1 MYYVVNKVIISP
13 KIDNYKITVD
23 NIFNSL
29 LDVERYINSMT
40 YIEVNSKTRILHP
53 IESPIGTEIPTEN
66 DPDGYYIIKN
76 TQKENRYDIY
86 EKQTKLDKGYIYNSI
101 NQSIKKI
108 MFYEINCFEKNL
120 FSRKYIFRPN
130 NITEHRTTN
139 NSLTNWNI
147 EKSNKINE
155 NKTNEIEANEIEAN
169 EIEINEIEVNEN
181 KETNQI
187 EENEIANN
195 EIANNEIENNKINTL
210 NNKSLSYKITPTEI
224 NQIFVIELKQKIKEI
239 QEQKFRELQERKNK

>member
-13 KIDNYKITVD
+13 KIDNYQITVD

-40 YIEVNSKTRILHP
+40 YIEIDSKTRILHP
-53 IESPIGTEIPTEN
+53 IETPIGTEIPTEN

-101 NQSIKKI
+101 NQTIKKI
-108 MFYEINCFEKNL
+108 MFYEINCFEENL

-130 NITEHRTTN
+130 NTTEHRTTN
-139 NSLTNWNI
+139 NSLTNWTTEN
-147 EKSNKINE
+147 SNNNNE
-155 NKTNEIEANEIEAN
+155 SKTNEIETNEIETNETETN
-169 EIEINEIEVNEN
+169 EIE
-181 KETNQI
+181 T
-187 EENEIANN
+187 
-195 EIANNEIENNKINTL
+195 NEIENNEINTL

>member
-13 KIDNYKITVD
+13 KIDNYQVTVD

-29 LDVERYINSMT
+29 IDVERYINSMT
-40 YIEVNSKTRILHP
+40 YIEIDFKTRILHP
-53 IESPIGTEIPTEN
+53 IETPIGTEIPTEN

-101 NQSIKKI
+101 NQTIKKI
-108 MFYEINCFEKNL
+108 MFYEISCFEENL

-130 NITEHRTTN
+130 NTTEHRTTN
-139 NSLTNWNI
+139 NSLTNWTTEN
-147 EKSNKINE
+147 SNNSNESKINE
-155 NKTNEIEANEIEAN
+155 IETNEIETNET
-169 EIEINEIEVNEN
+169 V
-181 KETNQI
+181 
-187 EENEIANN
+187 
-195 EIANNEIENNKINTL
+195 NNEIENNEINTL

-224 NQIFVIELKQKIKEI
+224 NQIFIIELKQKIKEI
-239 QEQKFRELQERKNK
+239 QEQKCRELQERKNK

>member
-13 KIDNYKITVD
+13 KIDNYQITVD

-40 YIEVNSKTRILHP
+40 YIEIDSKTRILHP
-53 IESPIGTEIPTEN
+53 IETPIGTEIPTEN

-101 NQSIKKI
+101 NQTIKKI
-108 MFYEINCFEKNL
+108 MFYEINCFEENL

-130 NITEHRTTN
+130 NTTEHRTTN
-139 NSLTNWNI
+139 NSLTNWTTEN
-147 EKSNKINE
+147 SNNNNE
-155 NKTNEIEANEIEAN
+155 SKTNEIETNEIETNETETN
-169 EIEINEIEVNEN
+169 EIETNEIETNE
-181 KETNQI
+181 TV
-187 EENEIANN
+187 NN
-195 EIANNEIENNKINTL
+195 ETVNNETVNNEINTL

>member
-13 KIDNYKITVD
+13 KIDNYQVTVD

-29 LDVERYINSMT
+29 IDVERYINSMT
-40 YIEVNSKTRILHP
+40 YIEIDFKTRILHP
-53 IESPIGTEIPTEN
+53 IETPIGTEIPTEN

-101 NQSIKKI
+101 NQTIKKI
-108 MFYEINCFEKNL
+108 MFYEISCFEENL

-130 NITEHRTTN
+130 NTTEHRTTN
-139 NSLTNWNI
+139 NSLTNWTTEN
-147 EKSNKINE
+147 SNNNNESKINE
-155 NKTNEIEANEIEAN
+155 IETNEIETNET
-169 EIEINEIEVNEN
+169 V
-181 KETNQI
+181 
-187 EENEIANN
+187 
-195 EIANNEIENNKINTL
+195 NNEIENNEINTL

-224 NQIFVIELKQKIKEI
+224 NQIFIIELKQKIKEI
-239 QEQKFRELQERKNK
+239 QEQKCRELQERKNK

>member
-13 KIDNYKITVD
+13 KIDNYQVTVD

-40 YIEVNSKTRILHP
+40 YIEVDSKTRILHP
-53 IESPIGTEIPTEN
+53 IETPIGTELPTED
-66 DPDGYYIIKN
+66 DPDGYYIVKN

-101 NQSIKKI
+101 NQTIKKI
-108 MFYEINCFEKNL
+108 MFYEINCFEEKL
-120 FSRKYIFRPN
+120 FTRKYIFRPN
-130 NITEHRTTN
+130 NTTEHRTKN
-139 NSLTNWNI
+139 NSLTNRTIENI
-147 EKSNKINE
+147 NIN
-155 NKTNEIEANEIEAN
+155 NGDDTNEIETTEIETNEIETN
-169 EIEINEIEVNEN
+169 EIE
-181 KETNQI
+181 TF
-187 EENEIANN
+187 
-195 EIANNEIENNKINTL
+195 

-239 QEQKFRELQERKNK
+239 KEQKNKEIKERKDK

>member
-13 KIDNYKITVD
+13 KIDNYQITVD

-40 YIEVNSKTRILHP
+40 YIEIDSKTRILHP
-53 IESPIGTEIPTEN
+53 IETPIGTEIPTEN

-101 NQSIKKI
+101 NQTIKKI
-108 MFYEINCFEKNL
+108 MFYEINCFEENL

-130 NITEHRTTN
+130 NTTEHRTTN
-139 NSLTNWNI
+139 NSLTNWTTEN
-147 EKSNKINE
+147 SNNNNE
-155 NKTNEIEANEIEAN
+155 SKTNEIETNEIETNETETN
-169 EIEINEIEVNEN
+169 EIETNEIETNE
-181 KETNQI
+181 TV
-187 EENEIANN
+187 NN
-195 EIANNEIENNKINTL
+195 ETVNNEINTL